1 MTRLVLCIMI
11 QTPGVAA
18 AGVVPIIPRFPTT
31 IFEPKKQPA
40 APKSEVEQIVERIA
54 ESSNK
59 SSGLLAQKDAG
70 AETQRTQ
77 ESILRDIDQLLNTP
91 PPPPQSSS
99 SSSSSPPPPE
109 SGESQTPPPEGGSSD
124 DSMKPESPQDQGQ
137 PGQQKLQGEPQQR
150 PGEGEPMP
158 SGEGQNTKAQPKNAD
173 AKPGTPT
180 QPGQTGERSAQPLML
195 APPEESVTKAVWGHL
210 PETLRQQMDQ
220 FYREEFMPE
229 YSTLLQQYYAELAQ
243 QKEPR
248 R

>member
-1 MTRLVLCIMI
+1 MTRLLFCIIVL
-11 QTPGVAA
+11 TPNVAM
-18 AGVVPIIPRFPTT
+18 AGVVPVVPRFPAT
-31 IFEPKKQPA
+31 IFEPKKQPT
-40 APKSEVEQIVERIA
+40 APKSELEQIVERIA

-91 PPPPQSSS
+91 PPPQPSS
-99 SSSSSPPPPE
+99 SSSSSPPPPD
-109 SGESQTPPPEGGSSD
+109 SGESQSPPPEGGSSD
-124 DSMKPESPQDQGQ
+124 DSTKPESPQGQ
-137 PGQQKLQGEPQQR
+137 EKPSEPK
-150 PGEGEPMP
+150 PGEGNPTP
-158 SGEGQNTKAQPKNAD
+158 SGKGQNSKTEPKKPE

-180 QPGQTGERSAQPLML
+180 QGGQTGERSTQPLML
-195 APPEESVTKAVWGHL
+195 AAPEESVTKAVWGHL
-210 PETLRQQMDQ
+210 PENLRQQMDQ